1 MSLVGKRDSGACGM
15 VGPSSFSAFFVVVAL
30 LVDIFRSLDLLDD
43 FCFEVF

>member
-15 VGPSSFSAFFVVVAL
+15 VGHSLAFFVVVAL